1 MSGVNFGPKHF
12 WGEQLQVFVHLAGLC
27 GQGKFKHVFTQS
39 QESDEEPFPIPQAQE
54 SEEMVPSTKLP
65 PPEMVI
71 ILVREFIFP
80 EFNDDNSA
88 FGEFFRVVTSIGG
101 NPPLFLFNIRSISH
115 HNHSQ

>member
-88 FGEFFRVVTSIGG
+88 FGEFSE
-101 NPPLFLFNIRSISH
+101 L
-115 HNHSQ
+115 